1 MIAGIRQMDAD
12 IASTKQHLASLEAT
26 QVGMKQCFNWL
37 YQYQYQHDYWTDF
50 SKKNDIIFQF
60 S

>member
-1 MIAGIRQMDAD
+1 MEKMIAGIRQMDAD

-50 SKKNDIIFQF
+50 SKKMI
-60 S
+60 